1 MKYLLLLNNAEASRE
16 SWAGMTEEEQQ
27 AARAAEIPKWETL
40 MSEHGSL
47 IREGL
52 ELDEPTLA
60 KTVRVRDGETIVTDG
75 PYAETKE
82 SIGGYFLVEAGDLD
96 EAIAFASKVPLV
108 DSGSVEIRPLAGE

>member
-1 MKYLLLLNNAEASRE
+1 MRYLLLLNNAEASRE
-16 SWAGMTEEEQQ
+16 AWAGMTEEEQQ
-27 AARAAEIPKWETL
+27 AARAAEVPKWETL
-40 MSEHGSL
+40 MADHGSL

-52 ELDEPTLA
+52 ELDEPALA

-96 EAIAFASKVPLV
+96 EAIRVAALIPAAET
-108 DSGSVEIRPLAGE
+108 GSMEIRPIVNG